1 MKLQEHLR
9 EAIAWVEKGYVSKEE
24 YEVLKHKI
32 FLEDKERCK
41 GVEANK
47 VRHASSEAAAAKRAQ
62 EQVEKLMVENARLK
76 VENDLFKKHAD
87 DPMIDCPRDGVY
99 YTRNTIDGTVYN
111 DDLDEVGKWCSKPGW
126 IDGFIEF
133 SNEGAKQHFIA
144 TGRSL
149 PN

>member
-32 FLEDKERCK
+32 FLEDKER
-41 GVEANK
+41 GVEANEN

-76 VENDLFKKHAD
+76 VENDLFKKYSG
-87 DPMIDCPRDGVY
+87 DPIIDCSRDGVY
-99 YTRNTIDGTVYN
+99 YTRNAIDGTVYN
-111 DDLDEVGKWCSKPGW
+111 DDFDEVGKWCTSLG
-126 IDGFIEF
+126 DGFIEF
-133 SNEGAKQHFIA
+133 SNEGAKKHFAA

>member
-32 FLEDKERCK
+32 FLEDKERR
-41 GVEANK
+41 VEANGK

-62 EQVEKLMVENARLK
+62 EQVEKLLVENARLK
-76 VENDLFKKHAD
+76 VENDLFKKYSD

-99 YTRNTIDGTVYN
+99 YRRNGINGTVYN
-111 DDLDEVGKWCSKPGW
+111 YDADEVGKWCSKPGW

-133 SNEGAKQHFIA
+133 SNEGAKQHFAA